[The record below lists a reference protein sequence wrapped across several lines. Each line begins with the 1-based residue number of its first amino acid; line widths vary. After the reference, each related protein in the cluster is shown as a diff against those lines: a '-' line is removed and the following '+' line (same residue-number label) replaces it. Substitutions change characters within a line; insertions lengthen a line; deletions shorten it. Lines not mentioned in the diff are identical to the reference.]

1 MVYYNLYKRDSL
13 KTQHYIY
20 LIFLLW
26 FHYMPPLPST
36 LHYLQVF
43 SKHKTR
49 SQTVGGL
56 VPFMQYSARKWQRV
70 TQLVFCTQNRNPSN
84 MHIYV
89 IYWSTEQQ
97 LPILKTVEVICT
109 KGVPYWQPPTHMPA
123 CHFYHLSLKNPVKN
137 CINTNQSHR
146 QCDTWHLST
155 NGNYLSYKQS
165 DAYLKRV
172 AFLGCLWL
180 ITTVTAIQVCLY
192 VFVQGYILCRLD

>member
-1 MVYYNLYKRDSL
+1 MIYRTTASYLKNCRSYLYERG
-13 KTQHYIY
+13 T
-20 LIFLLW
+20 LLAAA
-26 FHYMPPLPST
+26 HS
-36 LHYLQVF
+36 H
-43 SKHKTR
+43 
-49 SQTVGGL
+49 
-56 VPFMQYSARKWQRV
+56 AR
-70 TQLVFCTQNRNPSN
+70 P
-84 MHIYV
+84 
-89 IYWSTEQQ
+89 
-97 LPILKTVEVICT
+97 
-109 KGVPYWQPPTHMPA
+109 PA

-192 VFVQGYILCRLD
+192 VFIWMNTYKDIYYAGWIKPNNLEFVIKSPHFVLI